1 MYNIVPCRSK
11 ISRKSFRSLF
21 KDVVAM
27 NIKHMQHT
35 TVSHDLKLI
44 TNIETEETTDP
55 DYVSKQFCCT
65 VYMQSCR
72 IIPSLTSQDDSR
84 STGDSSVCREELLEN

>member
-1 MYNIVPCRSK
+1 MYNIVLCRSK
-11 ISRKSFRSLF
+11 ISRKSCRSLF

-44 TNIETEETTDP
+44 TNMETKETTDP
-55 DYVSKQFCCT
+55 DCVSILLHCIAT
-65 VYMQSCR
+65 YDHALPHV
-72 IIPSLTSQDDSR
+72 
-84 STGDSSVCREELLEN
+84 TG